1 MRDIVSHLTRKG
13 LMPILCAMRVLRSGN
28 GAGSSRHAWCGLA
41 AALILLCAVQPAAA
55 GPGKH
60 VLVVRAESPD
70 LRSGRIAQDAIESI
84 VRSSV
89 ASPVEFYAET
99 IDTGRFAGAQY
110 ERRLTD
116 LFNEKYSTRPLDL
129 VVALGGPAVEFVVR
143 QRALFPNTP
152 LLLGMIERRSFA
164 PAMLS
169 RETGVV
175 YLQINPIDTL
185 KLAVRMQPG
194 VRKALVVGG
203 SSRTDRGWMQFVRED
218 LSTFHGRLDID
229 YDSDSSIEGL
239 ARKAQTLPS
248 DTVILYTSITR
259 DGEGAASRAVV
270 ALERL
275 HATSAVPIFGL
286 SSRDLGHGIVG
297 GHLVDLDRHG
307 ADLGRQAVRMLAGE
321 RPAPITTPARAAVD
335 WRELQRHGIDASMVP
350 ASVGVEFREPTRWER
365 QKGTILLSSFIVAI
379 ETALIVAF
387 VLNGYRRRQMQRR
400 LEIRLRFERLLS
412 EISVALAAT
421 PPAGVDAA
429 LDTAMPRIAAT
440 LGIECVWRWDGSDP
454 RDVAWRSMRLM
465 AGDPE
470 WFSDIAALPPSIRAR
485 LRDTSGPCSVL
496 SVPLVA
502 GDVAAGALFGVF
514 GDPAA
519 TWGER
524 GGELHILAAVV
535 ATVLQRKQVEIALEG
550 SDRLKGAILDSLP
563 AHVAVVD
570 RDGIIIAVNGTWSA
584 LGNVHALPP
593 GASIEP
599 GVNFLDVFGSAS
611 MLNRGGGR
619 DAIILIEQACRG
631 ERTGRQVEFR
641 FAVGQ
646 TERWF
651 LMTAEPLRRAEGG
664 AVVTH
669 WEITERKLNEIALR
683 ESEDRFRRLSDALPV
698 SVWMSDADGECI
710 YLNKQWLQVTG
721 RQVSEQLGD
730 GWLESIHPDDRPTML
745 DLYLRAFHV
754 RESFRQEFRLRCHDG
769 TFRWMLASGTPR
781 YGSDGAFHGFVGGS
795 FDITEQ
801 KQAEQLLRDLS
812 HRLMRAQ
819 DDERRRIAREL
830 HDHLSQQLALLAVDL
845 QQLAIRKMPARDMEA
860 ALQESW
866 RRTTEIASDVHG
878 ISHRLHPS
886 KMEALGLVATA
897 QGHCRDISRQSLPV
911 HFSHADVP
919 AGIPADSALSV
930 FRILE
935 EALSNVLRHSG
946 ATEARVALLG
956 TGTHIVLRVA
966 DNGRGF
972 IETGRKPSGIG
983 LVSMRE
989 RLQLL
994 EGTLSLT
1001 SVPAKGTVLEAR
1013 IPLARAIE
1021 AAPAAPGEPSPRV
1034 APGDAPAISA

>member
-1 MRDIVSHLTRKG
+1 MSIFRAPR
-13 LMPILCAMRVLRSGN
+13 AFRSGN
-28 GAGSSRHAWCGLA
+28 GDGPARGAWRGLT
-41 AALILLCAVQPAAA
+41 AALLLLLCAAQPVVA
-55 GPGKH
+55 GPTKH

-70 LRSGRIAQDAIESI
+70 LPSGRIAQDAIESI
-84 VRSSV
+84 VRSSL
-89 ASPVEFYAET
+89 ASPVDFFVET
-99 IDTGRFAGAQY
+99 VDTGRFTGAQY
-110 ERRLTD
+110 ERRLAD
-116 LFNEKYSTRPLDL
+116 LFTEKYSIRPLDL
-129 VVALGGPAVEFVVR
+129 VVALGGPAVEFVLR
-143 QRALFPNTP
+143 ERALFPGTP
-152 LLLGMIERRSFA
+152 LLLGMIERRSVA
-164 PAMLS
+164 PAMLP
-169 RETGVV
+169 REAGVV
-175 YLQINPIDTL
+175 YVQINPIETL
-185 KLAVRMQPG
+185 QLAVRLLPG

-203 SSRTDRGWMQFVRED
+203 TSPTDRGWMQLVRED
-218 LSTFHGRLDID
+218 LSTSHRRMDIS
-229 YDSDSSIEGL
+229 YDADSSLEGL

-259 DGEGAASRAVV
+259 DGEGAASRAVA

-275 HATSAVPIFGL
+275 RATSKVPIFGL
-286 SSRDLGHGIVG
+286 SFRDMGHGIIG
-297 GHLVDLDRHG
+297 GHLIDLDRHG

-321 RPAPITTPARAAVD
+321 HPSPITTPTRAAVD
-335 WRELQRHGIDASMVP
+335 WREVERYGISESMLP
-350 ASVGVEFREPTRWER
+350 ASIDVAFREPTRWER
-365 QKGTILLSSFIVAI
+365 QRGTILLSSFIVAL
-379 ETALIVAF
+379 ETALIAAF
-387 VLNGYRRRQMQRR
+387 VLNGYRRRQMQHR
-400 LEIRLRFERLLS
+400 LETRLRFERLLS

-429 LDTAMPRIAAT
+429 LDAAMPRIAAT
-440 LGIECVWRWDGSDP
+440 LGTESVWRWDGSDP
-454 RDVAWRSMRLM
+454 QDVGWRSARLL
-465 AGDPE
+465 AGEPE
-470 WFSDIAALPPSIRAR
+470 WFADIAALPPSIRGKV
-485 LRDTSGPCSVL
+485 RDTGGPCSVL

-502 GDVAAGALFGVF
+502 GDVSAGSLFGVF
-514 GDPAA
+514 GDPSA

-524 GGELHILAAVV
+524 GGELHVLSAVV
-535 ATVLQRKQVEIALEG
+535 ATVLQRKRVEIALEG

-570 RDGIIIAVNGTWSA
+570 RDGVIIAVNGAWSA
-584 LGNVHALPP
+584 LGNPQALPS
-593 GASIEP
+593 GALIEP
-599 GVNFLDVFGSAS
+599 GINFLDVFGANSG
-611 MLNRGGGR
+611 MQPVGGR
-619 DAIILIEQACRG
+619 HAVLLIEQACRG

-641 FAVGQ
+641 VPSGQ
-646 TERWF
+646 AERWF
-651 LMTAEPLRRAEGG
+651 LMTAEPLRRPEGG

-669 WEITERKLNEIALR
+669 WEITERKLSEIALR
-683 ESEDRFRRLSDALPV
+683 ESEDRFRRLADGLPV
-698 SVWMSDADGECI
+698 SVWMSDTNGEVS
-710 YLNKQWLQVTG
+710 YLNKQWLQMTG
-721 RQVSEQLGD
+721 RPVGEQLGD
-730 GWLESIHPDDRPTML
+730 GWEESIHPDDRSNMR
-745 DLYLRAFHV
+745 DLSLRALHA
-754 RESFRQEFRLRCHDG
+754 RESFRIEFRLRCHDG

-781 YGSDGAFHGFVGGS
+781 YGSDGAFHGYVGGS

-801 KQAEQLLRDLS
+801 KQAENLLRDLS

-819 DDERRRIAREL
+819 DEERRRIAREL

-897 QGHCRDISRQSLPV
+897 NGHCRDISRQSLPV

-919 AGIPADSALSV
+919 AGIPADCALSV

-946 ATEARVALLG
+946 ATEARVSLIG

-1013 IPLARAIE
+1013 IPLPRMAA
-1021 AAPAAPGEPSPRV
+1021 AAPAAQGSPSPHASPGET
-1034 APGDAPAISA
+1034 PAISA